1 MLLVGNGLKQTM
13 VSTPQ
18 ERKRLIQGVIV
29 VGAGLAVPQVL
40 AYAASV
46 IAARLLVPADFG
58 AFGAMQGITQI
69 GAPIG
74 LAIQAIAARRL
85 VKNSANKHHDLLK
98 FGLEV
103 SIAVMLATFLISF
116 PLSSIFNID
125 YLVLVLTIGAI
136 APYVFI
142 STQLGIAQGKEFY
155 IKLAGIYIVFGIG
168 RSVSAIVGLF
178 VYPELISVG
187 IGFFGGTLLSAIVA
201 HFILGNSKKFW
212 KTDRAEKSV
221 KELWK
226 ATQALFALYVL
237 VNIDVLLARV
247 VLTPE
252 ESGVYTVGMLVAKI
266 AFFMPQAITVVL
278 FPKMGRNDSS
288 ALRLAVL
295 GTSLIGAL
303 YIGVTYFAS
312 EFVVNA
318 IGGSGYAELY
328 SEVWFFAIEG
338 SLFAVLQVLLY
349 GRIARE
355 DTKVSILLWAGSII
369 AAISVWLIA
378 TDTIITV
385 VLSLIVVTFI
395 LVIVAATTELRHRA
409 NERSDSSHT

>member
-1 MLLVGNGLKQTM
+1 M

-46 IAARLLVPADFG
+46 IAARLLVPSEFG

-85 VKNSANKHHDLLK
+85 VKNSQNKHHDLLK

-103 SIAVMLATFLISF
+103 AIAVMVATLIISY
-116 PLSSIFNID
+116 PLSFIFNIQ
-125 YLVLVLTIGAI
+125 YLVLVLTIGAL
-136 APYVFI
+136 APFVFI

-155 IKLAGIYIVFGIG
+155 FKLAAIYIVFGIG
-168 RSVSAIVGLF
+168 RSVSAIVGLI
-178 VYPELISVG
+178 VYPEIISVG

-212 KTDRAEKSV
+212 KTDRADQSIN
-221 KELWK
+221 ELWK

-237 VNIDVLLARV
+237 VNIDVLLARI

-252 ESGVYTVGMLVAKI
+252 ESGIYTVGMLVAKI

-295 GTSLIGAL
+295 GTALIGTG
-303 YIGVTYFAS
+303 YVGVCYFGS
-312 EFVVNA
+312 EFVVDA
-318 IGGSGYAELY
+318 IGGSNYSDLY
-328 SEVWFFAIEG
+328 SELWLFAIEG
-338 SLFAVLQVLLY
+338 SLFAILQVLLY

-355 DTKVSILLWAGSII
+355 DTKVSILLWAGSIL
-369 AAISVWLIA
+369 ATLSVWLIMV
-378 TDTIITV
+378 DTVITV
-385 VLSLIVVTFI
+385 VSSLIGVTFI
-395 LVIVAATTELRHRA
+395 LTIIAGFSELRHRA

>member
-1 MLLVGNGLKQTM
+1 M

-46 IAARLLVPADFG
+46 VAARLLVPAEFG

-69 GAPIG
+69 GTPIG

-103 SIAVMLATFLISF
+103 SIAVMLATLLISF

-136 APYVFI
+136 APFVFI

-155 IKLAGIYIVFGIG
+155 LKLAGIYIVFGIG
-168 RSVSAIVGLF
+168 RSISAIVGLF

-278 FPKMGRNDSS
+278 FPKMGKNDSS
-288 ALRLAVL
+288 ALRLAVI
-295 GTSLIGAL
+295 GTALIGAG
-303 YIGVTYFAS
+303 YVGVCYFGS

-318 IGGSGYAELY
+318 IGGSGYSELY
-328 SEVWFFAIEG
+328 SEVWLFAIEG
-338 SLFAVLQVLLY
+338 ALFAILQVLLY

-355 DTKVSILLWAGSII
+355 DTKVSILLWIGSII
-369 AAISVWLIA
+369 ATINVWLIA

-385 VLSLIVVTFI
+385 VSSLIGVTLI
-395 LVIVAATTELRHRA
+395 LVIIAAVTELKHRA

>member
-1 MLLVGNGLKQTM
+1 MLKIT
-13 VSTPQ
+13 Q

-29 VGAGLAVPQVL
+29 VGVGLAVPQVL

-46 IAARLLVPADFG
+46 IAARLLIPAEFG
-58 AFGAMQGITQI
+58 AFGAMQGITAI
-69 GAPIG
+69 GTPIG

-85 VKNSANKHHDLLK
+85 VKNSANKHHDLLR
-98 FGLEV
+98 FGLEI
-103 SIAVMLATFLISF
+103 SIAVMLVTLLISY

-125 YLVLVLTIGAI
+125 YLVLVLTIGSI
-136 APYVFI
+136 APMVFLN
-142 STQLGIAQGKEFY
+142 TQLGIAQGKELY
-155 IKLAGIYIVFGIG
+155 LKLASIYIAFGIG
-168 RSVSAIVGLF
+168 RSISAIVGLF
-178 VYPELISVG
+178 IYPELISVG
-187 IGFFGGTLLSAIVA
+187 IGFFGGTLLSALVA

-212 KTDRAEKSV
+212 KTRRTENSI

-237 VNIDVLLARV
+237 VNIDILLARI
-247 VLTPE
+247 VLSPE
-252 ESGVYTVGMLVAKI
+252 QSGTYAVGMLVAKI

-295 GTSLIGAL
+295 GTGLIGSL
-303 YIGVTYFAS
+303 YVGVCYFAS

-318 IGGSGYAELY
+318 IGGSGYEELY
-328 SEVWFFAIEG
+328 SEVWLFAVEG
-338 SLFAVLQVLLY
+338 SLFAILQVLLY

-355 DTKVSILLWAGSII
+355 DTKVSILLWIGSIL
-369 AAISVWLIA
+369 ATISVWLI
-378 TDTIITV
+378 TSDTV
-385 VLSLIVVTFI
+385 VTVVSALIGVTFI
-395 LVIVAATTELRHRA
+395 LVIIAAITELRHRS

>member
-1 MLLVGNGLKQTM
+1 M

-46 IAARLLVPADFG
+46 IAARLLVPSEFG

-85 VKNSANKHHDLLK
+85 VKNSQNKHHDLLK

-103 SIAVMLATFLISF
+103 AIAVMVATLIISY
-116 PLSSIFNID
+116 PLSFIFNIQ
-125 YLVLVLTIGAI
+125 YLVLVLTIGAL
-136 APYVFI
+136 APFVFI

-155 IKLAGIYIVFGIG
+155 FKLAAIYIVFGIG
-168 RSVSAIVGLF
+168 RSVSAIVGLI
-178 VYPELISVG
+178 VYPEIISVG

-212 KTDRAEKSV
+212 KTDRADQSIN
-221 KELWK
+221 ELWK

-237 VNIDVLLARV
+237 VNIDVLLARI

-252 ESGVYTVGMLVAKI
+252 ESGIYTVGMLVAKI

-295 GTSLIGAL
+295 GTALIGTG
-303 YIGVTYFAS
+303 YVGVCYFGS
-312 EFVVNA
+312 EFVVDA
-318 IGGSGYAELY
+318 IGGSNYSDLY
-328 SEVWFFAIEG
+328 SEVWLFAIEG
-338 SLFAVLQVLLY
+338 SLFAILQVLLY

-355 DTKVSILLWAGSII
+355 DTKVSILLWAGSIL
-369 AAISVWLIA
+369 ATLSVWLIMV
-378 TDTIITV
+378 DTVITV
-385 VLSLIVVTFI
+385 VSSLIGVTFI
-395 LVIVAATTELRHRA
+395 LTIIAGFSELRHRA
-409 NERSDSSHT
+409 NERSDSSRT

>member
-1 MLLVGNGLKQTM
+1 M

-46 IAARLLVPADFG
+46 IAARLLVPAEFG

-69 GAPIG
+69 GTPIG

-85 VKNSANKHHDLLK
+85 VKNSVNKHHDLLK

-103 SIAVMLATFLISF
+103 SIAVMLATLLISF

-136 APYVFI
+136 APFVFI

-155 IKLAGIYIVFGIG
+155 LKLAGIYIVFGIG
-168 RSVSAIVGLF
+168 RSISAIIGLF
-178 VYPELISVG
+178 IYPELISVG

-212 KTDRAEKSV
+212 KTNRSEKSI

-237 VNIDVLLARV
+237 VNIDVLLARI

-252 ESGVYTVGMLVAKI
+252 ESGIYTVGMLVAKI

-278 FPKMGRNDSS
+278 FPKMGKNDSS

-295 GTSLIGAL
+295 GTSLIGAI

-355 DTKVSILLWAGSII
+355 DTKVSVLLWVGSVI
-369 AAISVWLIA
+369 ATVSVWLIV

-385 VLSLIVVTFI
+385 VTSLISVTLI
-395 LVIVAATTELRHRA
+395 LVIIAAVTELKLRA
-409 NERSDSSHT
+409 NERSGINK

>member
-1 MLLVGNGLKQTM
+1 M

-46 IAARLLVPADFG
+46 IAARLLVPAEFG

-69 GAPIG
+69 GTPIG

-103 SIAVMLATFLISF
+103 SIAVVLATLLISF

-125 YLVLVLTIGAI
+125 YFVLALTIGAI
-136 APYVFI
+136 APFVFI

-155 IKLAGIYIVFGIG
+155 LKLAGIYIVFGIG
-168 RSVSAIVGLF
+168 RSISAIVGLF
-178 VYPELISVG
+178 IYPELISVG

-212 KTDRAEKSV
+212 KTDRAEHSV

-237 VNIDVLLARV
+237 VNIDVLLARI

-252 ESGVYTVGMLVAKI
+252 DSGIYTVGMLVAKI

-278 FPKMGRNDSS
+278 FPKMGKNDSS

-295 GTSLIGAL
+295 GTSLIGAM
-303 YIGVTYFAS
+303 YIGVTYIAS

-318 IGGSGYAELY
+318 IGGSGYSELY
-328 SEVWFFAIEG
+328 SEVWLFAIEG

-355 DTKVSILLWAGSII
+355 DTKVSVLLWVASII
-369 AAISVWLIA
+369 ATIGVWLIPN
-378 TDTIITV
+378 DSVITV
-385 VLSLIVVTFI
+385 VWTLIWVTFV
-395 LVIVAATTELRHRA
+395 LVVVAAITELRQRA
-409 NERSDSSHT
+409 NERSDSSRT

>member
-1 MLLVGNGLKQTM
+1 M

-18 ERKRLIQGVIV
+18 ERKRLIQGMIV

-46 IAARLLVPADFG
+46 IAARLLVPAEFG

-69 GAPIG
+69 GTPIG
-74 LAIQAIAARRL
+74 LAIQAIAARKL

-103 SIAVMLATFLISF
+103 SIAVMLATLLISF

-136 APYVFI
+136 APFVFI

-155 IKLAGIYIVFGIG
+155 LKLAGIYIVFGIG

-278 FPKMGRNDSS
+278 FPKMGKNDSS
-288 ALRLAVL
+288 ALRLAVI
-295 GTSLIGAL
+295 GTALIGAG
-303 YIGVTYFAS
+303 YVGVCYFGS

-318 IGGSGYAELY
+318 IGGSGYSELY
-328 SEVWFFAIEG
+328 SEVWLFAIEG
-338 SLFAVLQVLLY
+338 ALFAILQVLLY

-355 DTKVSILLWAGSII
+355 DTKVSILLWVGSII
-369 AAISVWLIA
+369 ATVSVWSIA

-385 VLSLIVVTFI
+385 VSSLIGVTLI
-395 LVIVAATTELRHRA
+395 LVIIAAVTELRHRA

>member
-1 MLLVGNGLKQTM
+1 M

-46 IAARLLVPADFG
+46 IAARLLVPAEFG

-69 GAPIG
+69 GTPIG

-85 VKNSANKHHDLLK
+85 VKNSSNKHHDLLK

-103 SIAVMLATFLISF
+103 SIAVMLVTLLISF

-136 APYVFI
+136 APFVFI

-155 IKLAGIYIVFGIG
+155 LKLAGIYIVFGIG

-201 HFILGNSKKFW
+201 HFILGNSNKFW
-212 KTDRAEKSV
+212 KTDRAEQSV

-237 VNIDVLLARV
+237 VNIDVLLARI

-252 ESGVYTVGMLVAKI
+252 ESGIYSVGMLVAKI

-288 ALRLAVL
+288 ALRFAVL
-295 GTSLIGAL
+295 VTTLIGAG
-303 YIGVTYFAS
+303 YIAVTFFAS

-318 IGGSGYAELY
+318 IGGSGYTELY
-328 SEVWFFAIEG
+328 SEVWLFAIEG

-355 DTKVSILLWAGSII
+355 DRNVSFYLMLGSLF
-369 AAISVWLIA
+369 AITSVLFISF
-378 TDTIITV
+378 DTIMSIVTTLIFVTV
-385 VLSLIVVTFI
+385 LMI
-395 LVIVAATTELRHRA
+395 LKVGKTELRNR
-409 NERSDSSHT
+409 NT

>member
-1 MLLVGNGLKQTM
+1 MLKLTK
-13 VSTPQ
+13 
-18 ERKRLIQGVIV
+18 ERNRLIQGILV
-29 VGAGLAVPQVL
+29 VGAGLAVPQIL
-40 AYAASV
+40 AYLASV
-46 IAARLLVPADFG
+46 IAARLLIPSDFG

-69 GAPIG
+69 GTPIG
-74 LAIQAIAARRL
+74 LAIQALAARKLISSR
-85 VKNSANKHHDLLK
+85 KNQHHDLLK

-103 SIAVMLATFLISF
+103 SLVVLIVSFVISF
-116 PLSSIFNID
+116 PLSSIFKVD
-125 YLVLVLTIGAI
+125 YIVLVLTIGAI
-136 APYVFI
+136 APFVFI

-155 IKLAGIYIVFGIG
+155 LKLAGIYIVFGIG

-237 VNIDVLLARV
+237 VNIDVLLARI

-252 ESGVYTVGMLVAKI
+252 ESGIYTVGMLVAKI

-278 FPKMGRNDSS
+278 FPKMGKNDSS

-295 GTSLIGAL
+295 GTSLIGAI

-355 DTKVSILLWAGSII
+355 DTKVSILLWVGSILVTTT
-369 AAISVWLIA
+369 VWLIA

-385 VLSLIVVTFI
+385 VSSLIVVTFI
-395 LVIVAATTELRHRA
+395 LVLVASITELIHRA
-409 NERSDSSHT
+409 NERSEAAS

>member
-1 MLLVGNGLKQTM
+1 M

-29 VGAGLAVPQVL
+29 VGAGLAVPQGL
-40 AYAASV
+40 AYVASV
-46 IAARLLVPADFG
+46 VAARLLLPAEFG
-58 AFGAMQGITQI
+58 AFGAMQGVTQI
-69 GAPIG
+69 GVPVG

-85 VKNSANKHHDLLK
+85 VKNSANNHHDLLR
-98 FGLEV
+98 FGLEI
-103 SIAVMLATFLISF
+103 SIAVMLATLLISI
-116 PLSSIFNID
+116 PLSTIFNID

-136 APYVFI
+136 APFVFI

-155 IKLAGIYIVFGIG
+155 LKLAGIYIVFGIG
-168 RSVSAIVGLF
+168 RSISAIAGLF
-178 VYPELISVG
+178 IYPELISVG

-212 KTDRAEKSV
+212 KTDRAEQSV

-237 VNIDVLLARV
+237 VNIDVLLARI

-252 ESGVYTVGMLVAKI
+252 DSGIYTVGMLVAKI

-278 FPKMGRNDSS
+278 FPKMGKNDSS

-295 GTSLIGAL
+295 GTSLIGAF

-328 SEVWFFAIEG
+328 SEVWLFAIEG

-355 DTKVSILLWAGSII
+355 DTKVSVLLWVGSVI
-369 AAISVWLIA
+369 AIISVWAIA
-378 TDTIITV
+378 TDTVITV
-385 VLSLIVVTFI
+385 VSSLIGVTFI
-395 LVIVAATTELRHRA
+395 LVLIAAVTELRHRA

>member
-1 MLLVGNGLKQTM
+1 M

-46 IAARLLVPADFG
+46 IAARLLVPAEFG

-69 GAPIG
+69 GTPIG

-103 SIAVMLATFLISF
+103 SIAVMLATLLISF

-136 APYVFI
+136 APFVFI

-155 IKLAGIYIVFGIG
+155 LKLAGIYIVFGIG
-168 RSVSAIVGLF
+168 RSVSAIIGLF
-178 VYPELISVG
+178 IYPELISVG

-237 VNIDVLLARV
+237 VNIDVLLARI

-252 ESGVYTVGMLVAKI
+252 ESGIYTVGMLVAKI
-266 AFFMPQAITVVL
+266 AFFMPQAITIVL
-278 FPKMGRNDSS
+278 FPKMGKNDSS

-295 GTSLIGAL
+295 GTSLIGAG
-303 YIGVTYFAS
+303 YIAVTYFAS

-318 IGGSGYAELY
+318 IGGAGYAELY

-338 SLFAVLQVLLY
+338 SSFAVLQVLLY

-369 AAISVWLIA
+369 ATLCVWIIT

-385 VLSLIVVTFI
+385 VSSLIVVTFV
-395 LVIVAATTELRHRA
+395 LVIVAALTELRHRA
-409 NERSDSSHT
+409 NERSDSAHT

>member
-1 MLLVGNGLKQTM
+1 M

-18 ERKRLIQGVIV
+18 ERKRLIQGVIL

-46 IAARLLVPADFG
+46 IAARLLVPAEFG

-69 GAPIG
+69 GQPIG

-103 SIAVMLATFLISF
+103 SIAVMLATLLISF

-136 APYVFI
+136 APFVFI

-155 IKLAGIYIVFGIG
+155 LKLAGIYIVFGIG

-278 FPKMGRNDSS
+278 FPKMGKNDSS
-288 ALRLAVL
+288 ALRLAVI
-295 GTSLIGAL
+295 GTALIGAG
-303 YIGVTYFAS
+303 YVGVCYFGS

-318 IGGSGYAELY
+318 IGGSGYSELY
-328 SEVWFFAIEG
+328 SEVWLFAIEG
-338 SLFAVLQVLLY
+338 ALFAILQVLLY

-355 DTKVSILLWAGSII
+355 DTKVSILLWVGSII
-369 AAISVWLIA
+369 ATISVWAIA
-378 TDTIITV
+378 TDTVITV
-385 VLSLIVVTFI
+385 VSSLIGVTFI
-395 LVIVAATTELRHRA
+395 LVIIAAVTELRHRA

>member
-1 MLLVGNGLKQTM
+1 M

-46 IAARLLVPADFG
+46 IAARLLIPAEFG

-69 GAPIG
+69 GTPIG

-98 FGLEV
+98 FGLEI
-103 SIAVMLATFLISF
+103 SIAVMLATLLISF

-136 APYVFI
+136 APFVFI

-155 IKLAGIYIVFGIG
+155 LKLAGIYIVFGIG
-168 RSVSAIVGLF
+168 RSVSAIIGLF
-178 VYPELISVG
+178 IYPELISVG
-187 IGFFGGTLLSAIVA
+187 IGFFWGTLLSAIVA
-201 HFILGNSKKFW
+201 HFVLGNSKKFW
-212 KTDRAEKSV
+212 KADRAEKSI

-252 ESGVYTVGMLVAKI
+252 ESGIYTVGMLVAKI
-266 AFFMPQAITVVL
+266 AFFMPQAITIVL
-278 FPKMGRNDSS
+278 FPKMGKNDSS

-295 GTSLIGAL
+295 GTSLIGAI

-318 IGGSGYAELY
+318 IGGSGYSELY

-378 TDTIITV
+378 TDTVITV
-385 VLSLIVVTFI
+385 VSSLIVVTFI
-395 LVIVAATTELRHRA
+395 LVIVAALTELRHRA

>member
-1 MLLVGNGLKQTM
+1 M

-46 IAARLLVPADFG
+46 IAARLLVPAEFG

-69 GAPIG
+69 GTPIG

-103 SIAVMLATFLISF
+103 SIAVMLATLLISF

-136 APYVFI
+136 APFVFI

-155 IKLAGIYIVFGIG
+155 LKLAGIYIVFGIG
-168 RSVSAIVGLF
+168 RSVSAIIGLF
-178 VYPELISVG
+178 ISPELISVG

-201 HFILGNSKKFW
+201 HFILGNSNKFW
-212 KTDRAEKSV
+212 KADRAEKSV

-252 ESGVYTVGMLVAKI
+252 ESGIYTVGMLVAKI
-266 AFFMPQAITVVL
+266 AFFMPQAITIVL
-278 FPKMGRNDSS
+278 FPKMGKNDSS

-295 GTSLIGAL
+295 GTSLIGAI

-318 IGGSGYAELY
+318 IGGSGYSELY

-385 VLSLIVVTFI
+385 VSSLIVVTFI

>member
-1 MLLVGNGLKQTM
+1 M

-46 IAARLLVPADFG
+46 IAARLLVPAEFG

-69 GAPIG
+69 GTPIG

-103 SIAVMLATFLISF
+103 SIAVMLATLLISF

-136 APYVFI
+136 APFVFI

-155 IKLAGIYIVFGIG
+155 LKLAGIYIVFGIG

-278 FPKMGRNDSS
+278 FPKMGKNDSS
-288 ALRLAVL
+288 ALRLAVI
-295 GTSLIGAL
+295 GTALIGAG
-303 YIGVTYFAS
+303 YVGVCYFGS

-318 IGGSGYAELY
+318 IGGSGYSELY
-328 SEVWFFAIEG
+328 SEVWLFAIEG
-338 SLFAVLQVLLY
+338 ALFAILQVLLY

-355 DTKVSILLWAGSII
+355 DTKVSILLWIGSII
-369 AAISVWLIA
+369 ATVSVWAIA
-378 TDTIITV
+378 IDTIITV
-385 VLSLIVVTFI
+385 VSSLIGVTFI
-395 LVIVAATTELRHRA
+395 LVIVAAVTELRHRA

>member
-1 MLLVGNGLKQTM
+1 M

-46 IAARLLVPADFG
+46 IAARLLVPAEFG

-69 GAPIG
+69 GTPIG

-85 VKNSANKHHDLLK
+85 VKKSKNKHHDLLK
-98 FGLEV
+98 FGLEISV
-103 SIAVMLATFLISF
+103 AVMLVTLLISF

-125 YLVLVLTIGAI
+125 YIVLVLTIGAI
-136 APYVFI
+136 APGVFL
-142 STQLGIAQGKEFY
+142 STQLGIAQGKEMY
-155 IKLAGIYIVFGIG
+155 LKLAGIYIVFGIG
-168 RSVSAIVGLF
+168 RSISAIVGLF
-178 VYPELISVG
+178 LYPELISVG
-187 IGFFGGTLLSAIVA
+187 IGFFGGTLLSAVVA
-201 HFILGNSKKFW
+201 HYILGNSKKFW
-212 KTDRAEKSV
+212 KTDRPEKSV
-221 KELWK
+221 KELWR
-226 ATQALFALYVL
+226 ATQALLALYVL
-237 VNIDVLLARV
+237 VNIDVLLARI

-252 ESGVYTVGMLVAKI
+252 ESGIYTVGMLVAKI

-278 FPKMGRNDSS
+278 FPKMGKNDSS

-295 GTSLIGAL
+295 GTSLIGAI
-303 YIGVTYFAS
+303 YIGVTYFSS

-328 SEVWFFAIEG
+328 SEVWLFAIEG

-355 DTKVSILLWAGSII
+355 DTKVSVLLWVGSVI
-369 AAISVWLIA
+369 ATVSVWLIV

-385 VLSLIVVTFI
+385 VTSLIGVTFI
-395 LVIVAATTELRHRA
+395 LVIIAAVTELKLRA
-409 NERSDSSHT
+409 NERSGINK

>member
-1 MLLVGNGLKQTM
+1 VGNGLKQTM
-13 VSTPQ
+13 VSTLE

-46 IAARLLVPADFG
+46 IAARLLVPAEFG

-69 GAPIG
+69 GTPIG

-103 SIAVMLATFLISF
+103 SIAVMLATLLISF

-136 APYVFI
+136 APFVFI

-155 IKLAGIYIVFGIG
+155 LKLAGIYIVFGIG

-178 VYPELISVG
+178 IYPELISVG

-201 HFILGNSKKFW
+201 HFILGSSKKFW
-212 KTDRAEKSV
+212 KTDRADKSV

-237 VNIDVLLARV
+237 VNIDVLLARI

-252 ESGVYTVGMLVAKI
+252 ESGIYTVGMLVAKI

-278 FPKMGRNDSS
+278 FPKMGKNDSS

-295 GTSLIGAL
+295 GTSLIGAI
-303 YIGVTYFAS
+303 YIGVTHFAS

-318 IGGSGYAELY
+318 IGGSGYSELY

-369 AAISVWLIA
+369 ATLCVWLI
-378 TDTIITV
+378 TKDTIITV
-385 VLSLIVVTFI
+385 VSSLIVVTFV
-395 LVIVAATTELRHRA
+395 LVIVAALTELRHRA

>member
-1 MLLVGNGLKQTM
+1 M

-46 IAARLLVPADFG
+46 IAARLLVPAEFG

-69 GAPIG
+69 GTPIG

-103 SIAVMLATFLISF
+103 SIAVMLATLLISF

-136 APYVFI
+136 APFVFI

-155 IKLAGIYIVFGIG
+155 LKLAGIYIVFGIG

-278 FPKMGRNDSS
+278 FPKMGKNDSS
-288 ALRLAVL
+288 ALRLAVI
-295 GTSLIGAL
+295 GTALIGAG
-303 YIGVTYFAS
+303 YVGVCHFGS

-318 IGGSGYAELY
+318 IGGSGYSELY
-328 SEVWFFAIEG
+328 SEVWLFAIEG
-338 SLFAVLQVLLY
+338 ALFAILQVLLY

-355 DTKVSILLWAGSII
+355 DTKVSILLWVGSII
-369 AAISVWLIA
+369 ATVSVWAIA

-385 VLSLIVVTFI
+385 VSSLIGVTFI
-395 LVIVAATTELRHRA
+395 LVIIAAVTELRHRA

>member
-1 MLLVGNGLKQTM
+1 MLKLTK
-13 VSTPQ
+13 
-18 ERKRLIQGVIV
+18 ERNRLIQGILV
-29 VGAGLAVPQVL
+29 VGAGLAVPQIL
-40 AYAASV
+40 AYLASV
-46 IAARLLVPADFG
+46 IAARLLIPSDFG

-69 GAPIG
+69 GTPIG
-74 LAIQAIAARRL
+74 LAIQALAARKLISSR
-85 VKNSANKHHDLLK
+85 KNQHHDLLK

-103 SIAVMLATFLISF
+103 SLVVLIVSFVISF
-116 PLSSIFNID
+116 PLSSIFKVD
-125 YLVLVLTIGAI
+125 YIVLVLTIGAI
-136 APYVFI
+136 APFVFI

-155 IKLAGIYIVFGIG
+155 LKLAGIYIVFGIG

-237 VNIDVLLARV
+237 VNIDVLLARI

-252 ESGVYTVGMLVAKI
+252 ESGIYTVGMLVAKI

-278 FPKMGRNDSS
+278 FPKMGKNDSS

-295 GTSLIGAL
+295 GTSLIGAI

-355 DTKVSILLWAGSII
+355 DTKVSILLWVGSIL
-369 AAISVWLIA
+369 ATTTVWLIA

-385 VLSLIVVTFI
+385 VSSLIVVTFI
-395 LVIVAATTELRHRA
+395 LVLVASITELIHRA
-409 NERSDSSHT
+409 NERSEAAS

>member
-1 MLLVGNGLKQTM
+1 MDLDMLKLTK
-13 VSTPQ
+13 
-18 ERKRLIQGVIV
+18 ERNRLIQGILV
-29 VGAGLAVPQVL
+29 VGAGLAVPQIL
-40 AYAASV
+40 AYVASV
-46 IAARLLVPADFG
+46 IAARLLIPSDFG

-69 GAPIG
+69 GTPIG
-74 LAIQAIAARRL
+74 LAIQALAARKHINSR
-85 VKNSANKHHDLLK
+85 KNQHHDLLK

-103 SIAVMLATFLISF
+103 SLVVLIVSLVISF
-116 PLSSIFNID
+116 PLSSIFKVD
-125 YLVLVLTIGAI
+125 YIVLVLTIGAI
-136 APYVFI
+136 APFVFI

-155 IKLAGIYIVFGIG
+155 LKLAGIYIVFGIG

-237 VNIDVLLARV
+237 VNIDVLLARI

-252 ESGVYTVGMLVAKI
+252 ESGIYTVGMLVAKI

-278 FPKMGRNDSS
+278 FPKMGKNDSS

-295 GTSLIGAL
+295 GTSLIGAI

-355 DTKVSILLWAGSII
+355 DTKVSILLWVGSIL
-369 AAISVWLIA
+369 ATTTVWLIA

-385 VLSLIVVTFI
+385 VSSLIVVTFI
-395 LVIVAATTELRHRA
+395 LVLVASITELIHRA
-409 NERSDSSHT
+409 NERSEAAS